1 MGIAL
6 RYVAAP
12 MVAAGVAVTI
22 AAAMSSAIAE
32 AQPAGTTDAST
43 AVPDHGGT
51 YCRQFC
57 GTYNAYSTHPGGA
70 VVPESYGIG
79 TPRLNP
85 LSAVSIRLP
94 IVDAAG
100 VPVPQH

>member
-12 MVAAGVAVTI
+12 MLVASVAATV
-22 AAAMSSAIAE
+22 AAATTSAIAE

-43 AVPDHGGT
+43 AIPDHGGT
-51 YCRQFC
+51 YCGQFC
-57 GTYNAYSTHPGGA
+57 GTYNAYSNHPGGA
-70 VVPESYGIG
+70 VVPESYGVG
-79 TPRLNP
+79 TPRLSP
-85 LSAVSIRLP
+85 LSPVSIRLP